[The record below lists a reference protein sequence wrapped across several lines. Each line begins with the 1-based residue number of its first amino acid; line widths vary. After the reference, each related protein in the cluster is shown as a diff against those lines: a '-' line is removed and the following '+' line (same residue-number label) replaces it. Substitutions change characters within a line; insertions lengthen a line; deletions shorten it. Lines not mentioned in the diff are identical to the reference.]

1 MNQQYT
7 REFKIEAVRLSY
19 EPEQTIAQLAKQL
32 GVGKS
37 SLYKWRA
44 KYQAE
49 PEEAFPGKG
58 NLRGKDA
65 EIARLKKELRKAKME
80 NEILKK
86 ATAIFAQTS
95 Q

>member
-1 MNQQYT
+1 MTNSFLT
-7 REFKIEAVRLSY
+7 LLNIPFS
-19 EPEQTIAQLAKQL
+19 
-32 GVGKS
+32 
-37 SLYKWRA
+37 
-44 KYQAE
+44 
-49 PEEAFPGKG
+49 KG